1 MTDFVSII
9 HPIVTAILGAAA
21 IYHTFI
27 KDRSKKDTTAQDLID
42 LRLQDLNDL
51 KIRISVLEER
61 TKVKCRNT

>member
-9 HPIVTAILGAAA
+9 HPIVTAILGATA